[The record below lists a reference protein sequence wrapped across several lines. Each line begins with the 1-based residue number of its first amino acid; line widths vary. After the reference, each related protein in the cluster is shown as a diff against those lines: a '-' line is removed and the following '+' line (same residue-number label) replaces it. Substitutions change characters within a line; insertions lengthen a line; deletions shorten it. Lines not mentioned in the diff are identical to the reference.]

1 MATALLLPGQGSQTL
16 SMRDIVEEHRPDLLD
31 LATDLVGEDPF
42 PRVAESTRFMQ
53 PAILCTSLALLR
65 RHGAPPFDTVAGHSV
80 GEISALV
87 AGGALDDED
96 AVRLVVRRGVL
107 MHEAALRHGAG
118 GMVAIVGDWRTR
130 LDPVVAGLDLEVANV
145 NSGEQVVLSGGAA
158 DLREASTRARAEG
171 LRAVRLPVAAALHSR
186 WMRPA
191 AEAFARVVARYRF
204 REPDVPIWSC
214 ATGEPF
220 DDVPRRLAE
229 GIAGQVRWW
238 QVVEGMR
245 RWGVDRFLEVGP
257 GRVLTRLV
265 RRTVPEAEVAT
276 LESLEVVDG

>member
-31 LATDLVGEDPF
+31 LATALVGEDPF
-42 PRVAESTRFMQ
+42 PRIEESTRFMQ

-65 RHGAPPFDTVAGHSV
+65 RHGAPPFDAVAGHSV
-80 GEISALV
+80 GEIAALAV
-87 AGGALDDED
+87 AGVVDDED

-107 MHEAALRHGAG
+107 MHEAAMRHGDG
-118 GMVAIVGDWRTR
+118 GMVAMLGDWRTR
-130 LDPVVAGLDLEVANV
+130 LDPVIAGLDLEVANV
-145 NSGEQVVLSGGAA
+145 NSGQQVVLSGGAA
-158 DLREASTRARAEG
+158 DLREASDRAGAAG
-171 LRAVRLPVAAALHSR
+171 LRAIRLPVAAALHSR

-191 AEAFARVVARYRF
+191 AEAFARVVSRYRF
-204 REPDVPIWSC
+204 REPDVPVWSC

-238 QVVEGMR
+238 EVVERLR
-245 RWGVDRFLEVGP
+245 RTGVTRFLEVGP
-257 GRVLTRLV
+257 GRVLTGLV
-265 RRTVPEAEVAT
+265 RRTVPDAEVAT